1 MNLEQMKKIVDGA
14 PSNAE
19 SYQDGYYFRE
29 NPEFQFHNGIHSQWN
44 TTDNNGA
51 YFKKRGFNPI
61 KISDLRTEL
70 AKHDTLDLEPADIPH
85 GTIVLEK

>member
-14 PSNAE
+14 PEWASIY
-19 SYQDGYYFRE
+19 S
-29 NPEFQFHNGIHSQWN
+29 
-44 TTDNNGA
+44 
-51 YFKKRGFNPI
+51 
-61 KISDLRTEL
+61 ISDNCYYEDYAMYHDDILLCNLRTEL